1 MVTSYLVVWYWYN
14 NIKIM
19 TSLVGFVPGRA
30 NILCEISI
38 STPLVLT
45 FFGLLFLQGNIT
57 TSVVLDREQAVADTY
72 TLTVLAADDAIR
84 SRQGTTQVKWNFH
97 KVIINT
103 TSETVCLCQTLKI
116 KSWSV
121 CIEIK
126 VDNGEDIKAYCRH
139 IFHRLTDNRQVKD
152 KQLDKSADSLT

>member
-1 MVTSYLVVWYWYN
+1 
-14 NIKIM
+14 M

-57 TSVVLDREQAVADTY
+57 TSVVLDREQAGADTY

-84 SRQGTTQVKWNFH
+84 SRQGTTQVK
-97 KVIINT
+97 
-103 TSETVCLCQTLKI
+103 
-116 KSWSV
+116 
-121 CIEIK
+121 
-126 VDNGEDIKAYCRH
+126 
-139 IFHRLTDNRQVKD
+139 
-152 KQLDKSADSLT
+152 